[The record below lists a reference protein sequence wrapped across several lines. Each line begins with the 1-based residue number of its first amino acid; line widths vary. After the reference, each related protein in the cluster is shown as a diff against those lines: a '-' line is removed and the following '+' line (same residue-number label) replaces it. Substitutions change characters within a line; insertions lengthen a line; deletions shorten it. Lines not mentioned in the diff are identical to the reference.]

1 VIENAIALTKRDR
14 DRVPKGVLVIGQR
27 YYPPRPNVAF
37 WRKEFFILP
46 SAITK
51 DRYIRGDISSYL
63 VFAEDVGE
71 TLIKSFESFA
81 KDILRHGDRK
91 VEVKDVQNFVS
102 QITAIPHY
110 WSTLEAKFHEVL
122 SAYTIEKKPEE
133 IFSDWLV
140 AVRNALSDSWKLH
153 QRSIDGSDAWA
164 IRALVKAEDIIAKE
178 ITELNKK
185 IQTLKE
191 VP

>member
-1 VIENAIALTKRDR
+1 MSS
-14 DRVPKGVLVIGQR
+14 
-27 YYPPRPNVAF
+27 
-37 WRKEFFILP
+37 LP
-46 SAITK
+46 S
-51 DRYIRGDISSYL
+51 
-63 VFAEDVGE
+63 
-71 TLIKSFESFA
+71 
-81 KDILRHGDRK
+81 
-91 VEVKDVQNFVS
+91 
-102 QITAIPHY
+102 Y

-133 IFSDWLV
+133 IYTDWLV

-164 IRALVKAEDIIAKE
+164 IRALVKAEDIIAKK